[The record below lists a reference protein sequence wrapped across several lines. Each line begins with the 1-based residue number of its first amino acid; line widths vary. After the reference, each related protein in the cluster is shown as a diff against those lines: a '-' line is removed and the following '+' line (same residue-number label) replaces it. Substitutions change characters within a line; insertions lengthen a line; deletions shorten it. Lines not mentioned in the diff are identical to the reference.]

1 MTTHFA
7 DFVKSFLFLCFL
19 IIFNLFVSTLNYR
32 YDFTD
37 QKIFS
42 LSAKTKEFIK
52 SIDQPVSIY
61 YAYDIRNRVLKDAA
75 NTLRLFANES
85 EKLRL
90 EIFDPVIEPSLAEKH
105 GIRFAGTAVVR
116 SGDRRVEINLFDE
129 VSFVNGLIQVVS
141 NSRGKICFTTG
152 HLESDPFS
160 MQTHDHYEGGS
171 HNHTFG
177 GKPLTIHEKHGMG
190 EAYNSLITLGFAIE
204 KLFLAKQSDSI
215 NDCLVMVIASPQREF
230 MQTEVETIKKYLTD
244 GGNLL
249 LMLEPG
255 VDTGLKRILTE
266 YGVSWKLDFIY
277 DEYSHLRA
285 DKYAIAVTRYPK
297 HKITRDLALTVF
309 PGAVALEP
317 EIINGNAEIKP
328 SFIPLI
334 QTSGRAGSERV
345 KDLNDQKL
353 IGLIVKSKANS
364 STIAIL
370 GDGDFA
376 TNSFYDVG
384 DNGRLFTRLIN
395 ELAEIENVLQLE
407 PKSYKQDVL
416 SLTSK
421 QASVLFLTATL
432 ALPII
437 FLMLGIYVFF
447 RSRV

>member
-1 MTTHFA
+1 M
-7 DFVKSFLFLCFL
+7 
-19 IIFNLFVSTLNYR
+19 STLDYR

-85 EKLRL
+85 EKLSL

-230 MQTEVETIKKYLTD
+230 MQTEIEAIKKYLTD

-266 YGVSWKLDFIY
+266 YGVSWKLDLIY

-317 EIINGNAEIKP
+317 GITNGNAEIKP

-334 QTSGRAGSERV
+334 QTSGRAGSVRA
-345 KDLNDQKL
+345 KDLYDQKL
-353 IGLIVKSKANS
+353 IGLIVKSKANN

>member
-1 MTTHFA
+1 MVFE
-7 DFVKSFLFLCFL
+7 DIVKSLLLLCFL
-19 IIFNLFVSTLNYR
+19 IILNLFVSRLDYR

-42 LSAKTKEFIK
+42 LSTKTKEFIK
-52 SIDQPVSIY
+52 SIDQPVSIT

-75 NTLRLFANES
+75 DTLSLFAKES
-85 EKLRL
+85 EKLSL
-90 EIFDPVIEPSLAEKH
+90 EIFDPVIEPSMAEKH
-105 GIRFAGTAVVR
+105 GIRFAGTAIVR
-116 SGDRRVEINLFDE
+116 SGDRRVEINLTDE
-129 VSFVNGLIQVVS
+129 VSFVNGLIKVLS
-141 NSRGKICFTTG
+141 DSRGTICFTTG

-171 HNHTFG
+171 HNHSFG

-190 EAYNSLITLGFAIE
+190 EAHNSLITQGFDIE
-204 KLFLAKQSDSI
+204 KLFLAKQSDLLD
-215 NDCLVMVIASPQREF
+215 DCAAMVIASPQRRF
-230 MQTEVETIKKYLTD
+230 MQTEIEKIKDYLIN

-255 VDTGLKRILTE
+255 VDNGLQKIFKD
-266 YGVSWKLDFIY
+266 YGISWNSDFIY

-285 DKYAIAVTRYPK
+285 DKYSIAVTRYPK
-297 HKITRDLALTVF
+297 NKITRDLALTVF

-317 EIINGNAEIKP
+317 AVSNGTADIKP

-334 QTSGRAGSERV
+334 ETSDRAGPARV
-345 KDLNDQKL
+345 NSLREKKL
-353 IGLIVKSKANS
+353 IGLIVKSQANNA
-364 STIAIL
+364 TIVLL

-395 ELAEIENVLQLE
+395 ELAEVDNILQLE
-407 PKSYKQDVL
+407 PKSYKEDVL
-416 SLTSK
+416 NLTSS
-421 QASVLFLTATL
+421 QAAALFLTATL
-432 ALPII
+432 VLPII
-437 FLMLGIYVFF
+437 FLILGIYVFF